1 MGDENIILVETESVN
16 INLQEI
22 TETYQD
28 KSFKDLE
35 YMGFLHDNGSL
46 SRAVD
51 AVEEYGK
58 EYDVNNN
65 FFIADTDFLPY
76 VFAVRTIE
84 ETYCNN
90 IFEKT
95 FTADQAKWPKKV
107 LNDIFQNLILLLQML
122 IYRARKNVIK
132 LVI

>member
-1 MGDENIILVETESVN
+1 MANKTWLKYEHNNQSISNGIQYTKGMIHLMQDSTPIKLLAAFSYDEKHKPTERNLYQNLKMAMGDENIILVETESVN

-58 EYDVNNN
+58 EYSGY
-65 FFIADTDFLPY
+65 I
-76 VFAVRTIE
+76 R
-84 ETYCNN
+84 
-90 IFEKT
+90 
-95 FTADQAKWPKKV
+95 
-107 LNDIFQNLILLLQML
+107 
-122 IYRARKNVIK
+122 
-132 LVI
+132 